1 LANID
6 VRAIRDFSMPRKHIC
21 IGMVWKLFIS
31 TLIVLNF
38 LRMEGKPRDSDASL
52 PPIRSLDL
60 IEMKTQLLEGIFYH
74 LSFL

>member
-31 TLIVLNF
+31 TLTALNF
-38 LRMEGKPRDSDASL
+38 RRIEGKPRDSNASL
-52 PPIRSLDL
+52 PPIRSSDN
-60 IEMKTQLLEGIFYH
+60 G
-74 LSFL
+74 